1 MGCLRDAHACLLS
14 VGWLKSTA
22 FLLTLGSVY
31 VAALST
37 FVGIATGTLPTILFK
52 QPLQNPSDAPADL
65 TQSSSYVGTL
75 KLSAASVDTQL
86 NQFSFIYPFVPDD
99 RIKNDADALVR
110 PVKFEIG
117 GQTVVYAN
125 LTRSYSIPQRLPNL
139 QAAGSYIMYP
149 FDSYSVDFGVEC
161 YHMPRTT
168 WQECGSPPAQLQFSA
183 SLP

>member
-31 VAALST
+31 IAALST

-86 NQFSFIYPFVPDD
+86 NQFSFIYVFVPDD
-99 RIKNDADALVR
+99 RIKNDADALVQ
-110 PVKFEIG
+110 PVKFEIL

-125 LTRSYSIPQRLPNL
+125 LSRSYSIPQRLPSL
-139 QAAGSYIMYP
+139 QATGSYIMYP
-149 FDSYSVDFGVEC
+149 FDSYSVFLSVEC
-161 YHMPRTT
+161 YHMLRTT
-168 WQECGSPPAQLQFSA
+168 WRECASPLAAPSFSA
-183 SLP
+183 PLL